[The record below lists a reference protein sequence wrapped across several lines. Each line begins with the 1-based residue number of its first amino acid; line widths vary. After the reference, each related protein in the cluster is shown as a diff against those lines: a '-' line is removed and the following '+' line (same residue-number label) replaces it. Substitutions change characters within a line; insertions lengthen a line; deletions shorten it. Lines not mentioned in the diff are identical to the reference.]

1 MLITLS
7 IVLIIISSLMGLVP
21 KFRKF
26 FQTRSEFFTF
36 VLTLMATFIGVFW
49 AIEFNNRNQE
59 NIDRDNVIK
68 LLDAAKFEMENKVF
82 SNRMYIE
89 IIDNGLSGFNPK
101 RFIKSNPIES
111 SNLFQLTISNDLV
124 LRKLSLDGVQ
134 ELHNCMDN
142 LNSMQKSINND
153 TTIADSLYSGLI
165 KSFNKQLKYSIQV
178 INLEI
183 KVLDGEIDRKMISA
197 EYDSLST
204 RYFRDEKYYD
214 LDSALEYKNSNIK

>member
-1 MLITLS
+1 
-7 IVLIIISSLMGLVP
+7 MGLVP

-26 FQTRSEFFTF
+26 FQSRSEFFTF

-49 AIEFNNRNQE
+49 AIEFNNRNQDNIETE
-59 NIDRDNVIK
+59 NVVK
-68 LLDAAKFEMENKVF
+68 LLDAAKFEIENKIF

-89 IIDNGLSGFNPK
+89 IIDNELSGFNPK

-178 INLEI
+178 VNLEI
-183 KVLDGEIDRKMISA
+183 KVLDGDIDRKMIGA

-204 RYFRDEKYYD
+204 RYFRDEKFYD
-214 LDSALEYKNSNIK
+214 LDSALEFKNSNIK

>member
-1 MLITLS
+1 
-7 IVLIIISSLMGLVP
+7 MGLVP